1 MSESTISINYQI
13 LKKPPVIFF
22 TAILTVLIYLGLF
35 YFHPANQ
42 SWISSKEF
50 SLGNTLQ
57 FVLIDQMLIE
67 CVTATILFWLI
78 RMYAHRFKLTR
89 VTPGTTGKLRYFLK
103 FLPLFLVAYFV
114 FAPFTI
120 GIRFLYH
127 HLPAMPYDV
136 YLKEY
141 FFLNAHLYLTYLPPV
156 FVMGYG
162 ILGYNLSK
170 LTRQTEIVHLPTSP
184 TPTSYFSRYLD
195 AKDTEGEVLLEVNEI
210 FRLQKIERKYYAIN
224 QEGQFVVKK
233 TIQELEESL
242 DPELFVRI
250 NRSVIINL
258 NYLKNY
264 AFWENEKYIVRLKD
278 GSEFVMSRHRYNKIK
293 ERLSLKK

>member
-1 MSESTISINYQI
+1 MTI
-13 LKKPPVIFF
+13 L
-22 TAILTVLIYLGLF
+22 LYLGLF

-42 SWISSKEF
+42 SWISSEHF
-50 SLGNTLQ
+50 SIANTLQ

-67 CVTATILFWLI
+67 CVTAFILFWLI
-78 RMYAHRFKLTR
+78 RIYARQFRLNE
-89 VTPGTTGKLRYFLK
+89 VTPNSAGKLKYFLK

-120 GIRFLYH
+120 GLRFLYH
-127 HLPAMPYDV
+127 YFPTMPYEV
-136 YLKEY
+136 YMKEY
-141 FFLNAHLYLTYLPPV
+141 FFLNAQLYLTYLPPIL
-156 FVMGYG
+156 VMGYG
-162 ILGYNLSK
+162 VLGYNLMK
-170 LTRQTEIVHLPTSP
+170 LSRHTQVVHLPVAP
-184 TPTSYFSRYLD
+184 TPQTYFSRYLD
-195 AKDTEGEVLLEVNEI
+195 AKDHEGEVLLEVNEI
-210 FRLQKIERKYYAIN
+210 FRFQKIERKYYAIN
-224 QEGQFVVKK
+224 QEGQFVVNK

-278 GSEFVMSRHRYNKIK
+278 NSEFVMSRNRYNKIK
-293 ERLSLKK
+293 TQLSLKK